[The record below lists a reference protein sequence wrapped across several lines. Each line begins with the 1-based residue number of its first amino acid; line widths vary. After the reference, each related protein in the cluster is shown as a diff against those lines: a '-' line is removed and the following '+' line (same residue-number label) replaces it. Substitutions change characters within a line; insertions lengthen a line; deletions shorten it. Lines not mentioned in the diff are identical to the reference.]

1 MPTPAKV
8 GCAVKLDA
16 EPKKEVIVPEVIKE
30 PVKEEM
36 KMITIGKKAPD
47 FQAKAYYNG
56 EFVNVS
62 LNEYDGQWRVLCF
75 YPGDF
80 TFV

>member
-36 KMITIGKKAPD
+36 KMIKESSLWRW
-47 FQAKAYYNG
+47 YN
-56 EFVNVS
+56 
-62 LNEYDGQWRVLCF
+62 Q
-75 YPGDF
+75 
-80 TFV
+80 